1 MSGKCVEV
9 SFTRNC
15 REYTRISC
23 KPFWYMVSCP
33 CRATDKAKPQT
44 ELRTYD
50 IITKK
55 RRKREDCEMKKSMSL
70 ALIFISG
77 FLLYFI
83 LSSLYHYLA

>member
-1 MSGKCVEV
+1 MSGECVKV

-44 ELRTYD
+44 ELMQDRCPELLASGKVKPQEEIRTYG
-50 IITKK
+50 IICQK
-55 RRKREDCEMKKSMSL
+55 RMETAQYE
-70 ALIFISG
+70 IV
-77 FLLYFI
+77 
-83 LSSLYHYLA
+83 